1 MGWKEANMKVII
13 AGSRGIAE
21 YPLVERAVRESG
33 FQVTE
38 VFSGGARGV
47 DCLGEEW
54 ARRNGIPVRRF
65 PADWERD
72 GKRAGFLRNEQMAD
86 CAEAL
91 IAVWDGRSPGTK
103 HMIEIAKKRGLKM
116 FILTPNG
123 RATQRSLSG
132 KIVYDR
138 AFSPDSGEGEA
149 RAVIVDDS
157 DDDRITFRFGIT
169 ERSDGGREVVT
180 FQEKIRE
187 ECAGVPGP
195 VRQALWRSLYLRAKG
210 ELEREI
216 RIATDPHYDL
226 PEREVY

>member
-1 MGWKEANMKVII
+1 MRVIV
-13 AGSRGIAE
+13 AGSRSIAE
-21 YPLVERAVRESG
+21 YALVERAVRESG

-47 DCLGEEW
+47 DQLGEAW
-54 ARRNGIPVRRF
+54 ARRNGVPVRRF
-65 PADWERD
+65 PADWERY
-72 GKRAGFLRNEQMAD
+72 GKQAGYLRNEEMAD
-86 CAEAL
+86 RAEAL
-91 IAVWDGRSPGTK
+91 IAVWDGRSPGTGQ
-103 HMIEIAKKRGLKM
+103 MIEIAKRKGLKV
-116 FILTPNG
+116 FVLTPNG
-123 RATQRSLSG
+123 RATQRSVSG

-138 AFSPDSGEGEA
+138 AFSPDSGGGEA

-157 DDDRITFRFGIT
+157 DDDHIAFRFGIT
-169 ERSDGGREVVT
+169 EHSDGGREVVT

-187 ECAGVPGP
+187 EYAGVPNP
-195 VRQALWRSLYLRAKG
+195 VRRTLWRNLYRQAKE